1 MVASQSQV
9 ARERS
14 MPQGRESSRSAGQ
27 RGKEDSILDLT
38 ASTRIFGATS
48 IYFIAKEQ

>member
-1 MVASQSQV
+1 
-9 ARERS
+9 